1 MKTSYAHQNDEES
14 QTMKKLIQAP
24 TVTIQDNQI
33 LAKDQPENDIG
44 EEETPKDD
52 KENNTE
58 TEKKVEPPF

>member
-1 MKTSYAHQNDEES
+1 
-14 QTMKKLIQAP
+14 MKKLIQAP

-33 LAKDQPENDIG
+33 LAKDQPETDNC